1 MRKPNIGLLKRE
13 KRLLMT
19 REEGKRETFT
29 RHVDLSMMM
38 RIKRAKDKVREK
50 ERNRETETKKTH
62 FLVEDTWAWSV
73 EFGFFS
79 HIYVCM
85 LLYT

>member
-50 ERNRETETKKTH
+50 ERKKSRDRNEKKTH
-62 FLVEDTWAWSV
+62 F
-73 EFGFFS
+73 
-79 HIYVCM
+79 
-85 LLYT
+85 

>member
-1 MRKPNIGLLKRE
+1 MHKFAFDSFQSYFHSIHSIFLYMRKPNIGLLKRE

-50 ERNRETETKKTH
+50 ERKKSRDRNEKKTH
-62 FLVEDTWAWSV
+62 F
-73 EFGFFS
+73 
-79 HIYVCM
+79 
-85 LLYT
+85 